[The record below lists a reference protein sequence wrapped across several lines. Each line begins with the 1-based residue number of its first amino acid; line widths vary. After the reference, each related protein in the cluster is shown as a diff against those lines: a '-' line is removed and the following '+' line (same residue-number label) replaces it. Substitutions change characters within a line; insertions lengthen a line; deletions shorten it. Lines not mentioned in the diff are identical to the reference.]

1 MDQYLY
7 KYLVLHKHLCIPQL
21 GSFTVQK
28 ENARYEAN
36 SGLLHAPSETIVF
49 SDGVVPV
56 SEKLF
61 FDFLAN
67 AMGVDDVTAIKQFHE
82 FSYDFRTRFA
92 ENGSVELKGVG
103 LLEKTDDGNTVF
115 TAAPRL
121 THLLPSLNQEGA
133 IVVSQTEETMEEEIT
148 EEENKDNWWIYA
160 IVLIILGA
168 GALLFYYS

>member
-28 ENARYEAN
+28 ENARYDAH
-36 SGLLHAPSETIVF
+36 SGLLHPPVETIVF

-67 AMGVDDVTAIKQFHE
+67 EMGVDDVTAIKQFHE

-103 LLEKTDDGNTVF
+103 LLEKNGNGHAVF
-115 TAAPRL
+115 TPAHRF
-121 THLLPSLNQEGA
+121 TDLLPSLNENGA
-133 IVVSQTEETMEEEIT
+133 IVVSQTDETVEEEIT
-148 EEENKDNWWIYA
+148 EEENKDNWWVYA
-160 IVLIILGA
+160 IALLILGA